1 MVSHFFRTVI
11 TFCLCVFSAH
21 GHSTEVAKTLRTEKH
36 VNAVLNHAVRQ
47 LKRGDPIDQQDIIKT
62 GEQARASFRFNEGTV
77 ITLGAK
83 TEMVVSEFIHTNKK
97 KSAAFEFATG
107 AFRIVTGLITKTE
120 SPRFTVDTPMGAIGV
135 RGTDF
140 WGGNLANDQSIDVIL
155 LDSEHPLTIEN
166 EFGKVI
172 IDTAGYGSTLQP
184 GKAPTK
190 PVQWSK
196 EKLAKAVKT
205 ISFPPQQ
212 SHPSLPD

>member
-1 MVSHFFRTVI
+1 MVKLNIRALI
-11 TFCLCVFSAH
+11 PLCILVFSVY

-36 VNAVLNHAVRQ
+36 VSAVQSDEVRQ
-47 LKRGDPIDQQDIIKT
+47 LKRGDSVDQQDTIKT

-77 ITLGAK
+77 LTLGAN
-83 TEMVVSEFIHTNKK
+83 TEMVVSEFSHTENK
-97 KSAAFEFATG
+97 KSAAFTFSTG

-205 ISFPPQQ
+205 ISFPTQQ